1 MRSIY
6 DALDLIKQKAQDTAL
21 TYNSIINLCLT
32 DKIRYFL
39 SGKKIILNYD
49 DLVAFLGMEEHLL
62 SHHSQK
68 KGSS

>member
-1 MRSIY
+1 MKARMRSIY

-21 TYNSIINLCLT
+21 TYNSIINLYLT

-49 DLVAFLGMEEHLL
+49 DLVAFLGMEER
-62 SHHSQK
+62 
-68 KGSS
+68 

>member
-1 MRSIY
+1 MRARMRSIY

-21 TYNSIINLCLT
+21 TYNSIINLYLT

-49 DLVAFLGMEEHLL
+49 DLVAFLGMEER
-62 SHHSQK
+62 
-68 KGSS
+68 

>member
-1 MRSIY
+1 MKARMRSIY

-21 TYNSIINLCLT
+21 TYNRIINLYLN

-49 DLVAFLGMEEHLL
+49 DLVAFLGMEER
-62 SHHSQK
+62 
-68 KGSS
+68 

>member
-1 MRSIY
+1 MKARMRSIY

-49 DLVAFLGMEEHLL
+49 DLVAFLGMEEW
-62 SHHSQK
+62 
-68 KGSS
+68 

>member
-1 MRSIY
+1 MKARMRSIY

-39 SGKKIILNYD
+39 SGKKIILT
-49 DLVAFLGMEEHLL
+49 MTT
-62 SHHSQK
+62 
-68 KGSS
+68 

>member
-21 TYNSIINLCLT
+21 TYNSIINLYLT

-49 DLVAFLGMEEHLL
+49 DLVAFLGMEERYFY
-62 SHHSQK
+62 
-68 KGSS
+68 